1 MPELEQAELSEN
13 FRIEAEFAIEDG
25 YKYGEDREYSKAAE
39 KYRHAQELFE
49 TCKHLRGQANAGLG
63 LGNALVELQQFDE
76 AISIFE
82 AARIKFA
89 NHMPYPIHRG
99 VADCNQQL
107 GVAHRQLGHVDEAI
121 TAYRLALG
129 GYPRECESE
138 RVSSAIGLSSVVAM
152 TGAYGEALQILRDAE
167 RQCSSPIE
175 AIQVAVNIGVFYAD
189 SGQYDTACKQ
199 LEDARATAVGVHDD
213 KLVAMCDTNL
223 GYVHVHS
230 GRNDDAAAAYKRA
243 CNLYEKLAQQANS
256 QDTYRDMKTKV
267 ATCRMNLGAVYGS
280 DGDHRRAITT
290 YNEALAMFNQLE
302 LPDRIA
308 DCQMNL
314 GVEQAALGELPAAK
328 RLYQCAF
335 DYYQSTSGKGRQAA
349 GCRMNLGRLEAAA
362 GHHPEAQSAHR
373 AAGAEFRALGLHEWQ
388 ARCAVSLASSI
399 SVTPESVDTSA
410 IDVLLPALLHLD
422 AVKYQF
428 PTAAARLSWKR
439 TVSEATRL
447 AFELAMEAGDT
458 RLVAEL
464 VETTI
469 NSGVHTVGQEEASA
483 GTDVDKVAGG
493 RLLRPSRADWTALK
507 NRSAGPT
514 RLVAG
519 VELPMASPPR
529 LRMPSGNIALERFHD
544 IALKYTPSTQGDP
557 VESTIGIVD
566 IR

>member
-1 MPELEQAELSEN
+1 MSDPEQEELSEDLQMKAYAAN
-13 FRIEAEFAIEDG
+13 MDG
-25 YKYGEDREYSKAAE
+25 YNYSEGLEYFKAAE
-39 KYRHAQELFE
+39 KYRHALELFE

-63 LGNALVELQQFDE
+63 LGNALVELQQFDQ
-76 AISIFE
+76 AITALE

-89 NHMPYPIHRG
+89 NHMPKPIHRG

-107 GVAHRQLGHVDEAI
+107 GVAHRHLGHVDEA
-121 TAYRLALG
+121 TMAYRLALG
-129 GYPRECESE
+129 GYPRGCESE

-152 TGAYGEALQILRDAE
+152 TGAYGEALQILRDAD
-167 RQCSSPIE
+167 RQCSDPIE
-175 AIQVAVNIGVFYAD
+175 AIEVAVNIGVFYAD
-189 SGQYDTACKQ
+189 SGKYDTACEQ
-199 LEDARATAVGVHDD
+199 LEDARATAVDVRDD
-213 KLVAMCDTNL
+213 TLVAICDNHL

-230 GRNDDAAAAYKRA
+230 GRHADAAAAYERA

-256 QDTYRDMKTKV
+256 QDTRDMKIKV

-280 DGDHRRAITT
+280 AGDHPRAITA
-290 YNEALAMFNQLE
+290 YDEALAMFNQLE

-328 RLYQCAF
+328 DLYQRAF
-335 DYYQSTSGKGRQAA
+335 DYYQSTSGKSRQVA
-349 GCRMNLGRLEAAA
+349 GCRMNLGGLAAAA
-362 GHHPEAQSAHR
+362 GHYDEAQLAYR
-373 AAGAEFRALGLHEWQ
+373 AAGAEFRALGLHEWE

-399 SVTPESVDTSA
+399 SVTSEGADTSA

-428 PTAAARLSWKR
+428 PTAAARLSWRR

-447 AFELAMEAGDT
+447 AFELALVAGDT
-458 RLVAEL
+458 ELLAEL

-483 GTDVDKVAGG
+483 GTDVDKVADGK
-493 RLLRPSRADWTALK
+493 LLRPSRANWTALK
-507 NRSAGPT
+507 NTSTGPT

-519 VELPMASPPR
+519 VGLPMASPPR

-544 IALKYTPSTQGDP
+544 VARKYTPTAQDDP
-557 VESTIGIVD
+557 VESSIGIVD